1 MVVFVAPVA
10 VVAGVAV
17 GGAVMTWV
25 RRDRRLL
32 LVGPQ
37 GSGKTTLARAL
48 ASQAEDASAASWD
61 PPAFVWDVEGR
72 RSTRISGLEIPGA
85 DQLRAW
91 NEAITSRRP
100 HLTVL
105 VADYERITHV
115 DAERDRVERMAQHV
129 RSMGARRTALV
140 LTHTDL
146 VASARSDPKAA
157 EISRRSRLVAE
168 QLDTDRVAAASLLDA
183 AQLDGL
189 RSTMA
194 RWF

>member
-1 MVVFVAPVA
+1 MVFFVPVA
-10 VVAGVAV
+10 VVAGAAV

-32 LVGPQ
+32 LVGPE

-48 ASQAEDASAASWD
+48 AAQAEAAPAASWD

-72 RSTRISGLEIPGA
+72 RSTSVSGLEIPGA
-85 DQLRAW
+85 KSLRAW
-91 NEAITSRRP
+91 NEAITASRP

-105 VADYERITHV
+105 VADYERITHA
-115 DAERDRVERMAQHV
+115 DAERDRVERMAQHI

-146 VASARSDPKAA
+146 VASARSNPKAA

-168 QLDTDRVAAASLLDA
+168 QLETDRVAAASLLDPS
-183 AQLDGL
+183 QLVSL

-194 RWF
+194 GWF